1 MSAEGASPKRIG
13 LLVLSYLAILGFL
26 PLLASR
32 DRETRWHARNGL
44 LLFGVVFATGVA
56 LTIVGIL
63 LPSTTCLYAVAM
75 VIVSMTYAGIV
86 ILATVTA
93 IQGKRLMIPGVSL
106 HASRL
111 SAND

>member
-32 DRETRWHARNGL
+32 DREARWHARNGL
-44 LLFGVVFATGVA
+44 LLFGVVFAAGVA

-111 SAND
+111 SAKD